1 MTTMPKIRVMCVD
14 DHPIVR
20 EGIAAI
26 ISLQPDMTMAGTA
39 ATGREAIEQFDRLR
53 PDVSLVD
60 LRLPDMTGFDVITAI
75 RAKFPNARIIVLSS
89 HQGDVDI
96 QRALEAGA
104 HGYVAKGIVRD
115 ELLDIIRGV
124 HAGKR
129 RLPAAVAQTLAEH
142 MADEPISPR
151 ELEVLSLMAAGK
163 RNKEIAGA
171 LSIAEDTVKMHVRN
185 ILSKLQVSDR
195 TEAVTIA
202 LRRGIIHL

>member
-1 MTTMPKIRVMCVD
+1 
-14 DHPIVR
+14 
-20 EGIAAI
+20 
-26 ISLQPDMTMAGTA
+26 
-39 ATGREAIEQFDRLR
+39 
-53 PDVSLVD
+53 
-60 LRLPDMTGFDVITAI
+60 
-75 RAKFPNARIIVLSS
+75 
-89 HQGDVDI
+89 
-96 QRALEAGA
+96 
-104 HGYVAKGIVRD
+104 VAKGIVRD

-142 MADEPISPR
+142 MADEPISSR

-163 RNKEIAGA
+163 RNKEIAGE

-202 LRRGIIHL
+202 LRRGIIQL